1 MRALSLIA
9 TMFCLLF
16 CVAVQASD
24 LEKEKRWAEQVADA
38 LLDGEAVTLDDG
50 RAAFLAIETASAG
63 GDSRKAAIVM
73 HGTGVHPNWP
83 TVVLPLRV
91 GLTESGWHT
100 LSIQMPVLA
109 NEAEH
114 AEYAKIY
121 DWVPGRLDAA
131 VDYLR
136 GKGFEKVVL
145 IAHSQGSTMTAY
157 YLAGE
162 HRQVDAFVAVG
173 MSGGV
178 PGGPMD
184 TLARLP
190 ALTLP
195 MLDLYGSEDLP
206 EVLASATE
214 RASQAAKAGG
224 DYTQQRIEGADHFF
238 DGEEAELLA
247 AVNAWLD
254 QRF

>member
-1 MRALSLIA
+1 MRIVSLVAVLFCLSLA
-9 TMFCLLF
+9 N
-16 CVAVQASD
+16 AHASD
-24 LEKEKRWAEQVADA
+24 LEKEKRWAEQVVDA
-38 LLDGEAVTLDDG
+38 LLDGEAVTLNDG
-50 RAAFLAIETASAG
+50 RAEFLAIETASAQ
-63 GDSRKAAIVM
+63 GDARKAVIVM

-131 VDYLR
+131 IDYLR

-145 IAHSQGSTMTAY
+145 VGHSQGSGMTAY
-157 YLAGE
+157 YLAGP
-162 HRQVDAFVAVG
+162 HRPVDGFVAVG
-173 MSGGV
+173 MSGGI

-184 TLARLP
+184 NLAHL
-190 ALTLP
+190 AAVTAP
-195 MLDLYGSEDLP
+195 MLDLYGSDDLP
-206 EVLASATE
+206 EVIESAE
-214 RASQAAKAGG
+214 ARAAQAGKAGG
-224 DYTQQRIEGADHFF
+224 DYTQQRVEGADHFF
-238 DGEEAELLA
+238 DGEETDLLE

>member
-1 MRALSLIA
+1 MRILSLFA
-9 TMFCLLF
+9 VLFCLSL
-16 CVAVQASD
+16 ADAHATD
-24 LEKEKRWAEQVADA
+24 LEKESRWAEQVVDS
-38 LLDGEAVTLDDG
+38 LLDGEAVTLNDG
-50 RAAFLAIETASAG
+50 RAEFLAIETASANE
-63 GDSRKAAIVM
+63 DARKAVIVM

-131 VDYLR
+131 IDYLR
-136 GKGFEKVVL
+136 GKGFETVVL
-145 IAHSQGSTMTAY
+145 VAHSQGSGMTAY
-157 YLAGE
+157 YLAGR
-162 HRQVDAFVAVG
+162 HRPIDGFVAVG
-173 MSGGV
+173 MSGGI

-184 TLARLP
+184 NLAHLS
-190 ALTLP
+190 AVTVP

-206 EVLASATE
+206 EVIESAE
-214 RASQAAKAGG
+214 ARAAQAGKAGG
-224 DYTQQRIEGADHFF
+224 DYTQQRVAGADHFF
-238 DGEEAELLA
+238 DGEEAELLE
-247 AVNAWLD
+247 AVNTWLD
-254 QRF
+254 ARY